1 MFAPGAK
8 PGNFRPENHQ
18 ENSAMPEIDYE
29 WEYDNRGRVPEHE
42 VIFAG
47 MVRDSEAYRAASPSA
62 ELGISYGPSA
72 RQIVNFFPAATADAP
87 LAVFIHG
94 GYWRTRDPSSY
105 SHFAKILNANGVS
118 VAVAGYDLAPQVSIA
133 DIIEQ
138 MRAACLYLWRKHRR
152 RLFVFG
158 HSAGGHLTA
167 CMLAT
172 DWQTLDSTAPSDLVP
187 AAYAVSGL
195 FDLTPLL
202 HLSTNADFKLNETS
216 ARASSPIYWK
226 VPAGRTL
233 DIVVGGAESDEFI
246 RQSRS
251 IADEWTKQGVATRYG
266 IIEDANH
273 FTVVQPLNDP
283 ASAMSRRVVELAKQV
298 GAMAL

>member
-1 MFAPGAK
+1 
-8 PGNFRPENHQ
+8 
-18 ENSAMPEIDYE
+18 MPIDYE

-42 VIFAG
+42 TIFAG
-47 MVRDSEAYRAASPSA
+47 MVRDSEAYRAASPKA
-62 ELGISYGPSA
+62 EFGISYGPSA
-72 RQIVNFFPAATADAP
+72 RQIINFFPAAAANAP

-94 GYWRTRDPSSY
+94 GYWRSRDPSSY
-105 SHFAKILNANGVS
+105 SHFAKTLNANGIS

-138 MRAACLYLWRKHRR
+138 MRAACLYLWRKHKR

-172 DWQTLDSTAPSDLVP
+172 DWKSLDSGAPSDLVP
-187 AAYAVSGL
+187 AAYAVSGV
-195 FDLTPLL
+195 FDLMPLL
-202 HLSTNADFKLNETS
+202 HVSTNADFKLNEIS
-216 ARASSPIYWK
+216 ARASSPAYWK

-233 DIVVGGAESDEFI
+233 DVVVGAAESDEFI
-246 RQSRS
+246 RQSRI
-251 IADEWTKQGVATRYG
+251 IADEWAKQGVAMRYSALDG
-266 IIEDANH
+266 ANH
-273 FTVVQPLNDP
+273 FTVVHPLNDP

-298 GAMAL
+298 GAMTL

>member
-1 MFAPGAK
+1 MQP
-8 PGNFRPENHQ
+8 
-18 ENSAMPEIDYE
+18 IDYE
-29 WEYDNRGRVPEHE
+29 KEYDNRGRVPEHE

-47 MVRDSEAYRAASPSA
+47 MVRNSGAYRAASPKA

-72 RQIVNFFPAATADAP
+72 RQIIDFFPAAGPNAP

-94 GYWRTRDPSSY
+94 GYWRSRDPSSY
-105 SHFAKILNANGVS
+105 SHFAKILNANGIS
-118 VAVAGYDLAPQVSIA
+118 VALAGYDLAPQVSIA

-138 MRAACLYLWRKHRR
+138 MRAACLYLWRKHKQ

-172 DWQTLDSTAPSDLVP
+172 DWKTLDSSAPSDLVP
-187 AAYAVSGL
+187 AAYAISGV
-195 FDLTPLL
+195 FDLMPLL
-202 HLSTNADFKLNETS
+202 HVSTNADFKLNEQS
-216 ARASSPIYWK
+216 ARASSPAYWK

-246 RQSRS
+246 RQSRI
-251 IADEWTKQGVATRYG
+251 IADEWARQGVKTRYG
-266 IIEDANH
+266 EIEAANH
-273 FTVVQPLNDP
+273 FTVVEPLNDP
-283 ASAMSRRVVELAKQV
+283 ASAMSARLIELAKQV
-298 GAMAL
+298 KALPL

>member
-1 MFAPGAK
+1 
-8 PGNFRPENHQ
+8 
-18 ENSAMPEIDYE
+18 MPQIDYE

-138 MRAACLYLWRKHRR
+138 MRAACLYLWRKHKR